1 MKKLCLLLAI
11 VSLLSCVL
19 FSCSEK
25 KKSNANAIITTER
38 PVETTTTPPK
48 QVTIWDIDREAIDY
62 VIRSIKRKLRNPS
75 SFQDNGGS
83 MAYGEFKVEETTSSG
98 EVQSKIYMTVYLDYS
113 AQNGFG
119 GTNREKVYIYLSCDA
134 NNLGKTY
141 ERVVPFIDFTEISYN
156 EYYEAKEKGE
166 KIQK

>member
-1 MKKLCLLLAI
+1 
-11 VSLLSCVL
+11 
-19 FSCSEK
+19 
-25 KKSNANAIITTER
+25 
-38 PVETTTTPPK
+38 
-48 QVTIWDIDREAIDY
+48 
-62 VIRSIKRKLRNPS
+62 
-75 SFQDNGGS
+75 